1 MPKLPTAID
10 AAAAPVAGTAAPF
23 AGTAAA
29 PAAARVIVVED
40 NPGLLDD
47 LLFQLTH
54 AGFSVRGAASGPALD
69 ALLAQQAYD
78 ILVLDINLPGENGFA
93 IARRLYDR
101 SQRGIIMLTAR
112 RDLDDKLQ
120 GLDDGAD
127 LYLVKPIDRRELVG
141 CIRSLYR
148 RLVPDVSAPLW
159 QLDHA
164 RRLLLAPDGRT
175 LGLTQQDV
183 LLLALLATRPGQV
196 CSRSE
201 VVAALGIEYLSSP
214 DSRINM
220 MMSRLRQRLSGFDV
234 ALHIQTW
241 RNAGYSF
248 VGPAVRIDLA

>member
-1 MPKLPTAID
+1 MPNLPAAI
-10 AAAAPVAGTAAPF
+10 
-23 AGTAAA
+23 A
-29 PAAARVIVVED
+29 PAVARVIVVED

-54 AGFSVRGAASGPALD
+54 AGFTVRGAASGPALD
-69 ALLAQQAYD
+69 ALLAQQACD
-78 ILVLDINLPGENGFA
+78 ILVLDINLPGESGFA

-112 RDLDDKLQ
+112 SDLEDKLQ

-148 RLVPDVSAPLW
+148 RLVPDMSAPLW
-159 QLDHA
+159 QLDQR
-164 RRLLLAPDGRT
+164 RRLLHAPDGRT

-183 LLLALLATRPGQV
+183 MMLVLLAARHGQI
-196 CSRSE
+196 CNRSE

-220 MMSRLRQRLSGFDV
+220 MLSRLRLKLASFDG

-241 RNAGYSF
+241 RNVGYSF
-248 VGPAVRIDLA
+248 AGPRLSIDVS

>member
-1 MPKLPTAID
+1 MSNP
-10 AAAAPVAGTAAPF
+10 APAP
-23 AGTAAA
+23 APA

-54 AGFSVRGAASGPALD
+54 AGFAVRGAGSGPALD
-69 ALLAQQAYD
+69 ALLAQQACD

-112 RDLDDKLQ
+112 SDLDDKLQ
-120 GLDDGAD
+120 GLDEGAD
-127 LYLVKPIDRRELVG
+127 LYLVKPIDRRELVA

-159 QLDHA
+159 QLDQQ

-175 LGLTQQDV
+175 LSLTQQDV
-183 LLLALLATRPGQV
+183 LVLALLAARPGQI
-196 CSRSE
+196 CNRSE

-220 MMSRLRQRLSGFDV
+220 MLSRLRLKLASFDT

-241 RNAGYSF
+241 RNVGYSF
-248 VGPAVRIDLA
+248 VGPSLNIEHS